1 MFTTVIY
8 HPAAANSLALKARF
22 QSELET
28 LHDQYQFSGATAG
41 KYMHNPGGSPMA
53 VILIIAFIG
62 LPEDGYRHGFRI
74 STENLIRAE

>member
-1 MFTTVIY
+1 MLHWHRIGLLSLTLLGLMFTTVIY

-41 KYMHNPGGSPMA
+41 K
-53 VILIIAFIG
+53 
-62 LPEDGYRHGFRI
+62 
-74 STENLIRAE
+74 